1 MHYKKDPRGKYVHVS
16 TVFMQHKIILVQKTD
31 IHDYVSHVE
40 GILQYFT
47 NGWKEQKIILIVPK
61 IC

>member
-1 MHYKKDPRGKYVHVS
+1 MLQKRPPRKSIHVS
-16 TVFMQHKIILVQKTD
+16 TVFMRHKNHFGPKTD